1 MSKIDLR
8 LGSSVNS
15 AQMMC
20 QTHDEEAVPSSSSTP
35 ALIETPLQ
43 GDSLEVVARGSVI
56 AKGDSLRTIPIPDQ
70 DISFKVRM
78 SEPLVLVSEDRSYA

>member
-1 MSKIDLR
+1 MRDDLGEIPAGHVSKIDLR

-43 GDSLEVVARGSVI
+43 ASHARGPV
-56 AKGDSLRTIPIPDQ
+56 AARP
-70 DISFKVRM
+70 
-78 SEPLVLVSEDRSYA
+78 